1 MNSPAPQSRLKTRQ
15 QEWLVL
21 ALLTALATIVY
32 ELWPELD
39 LRVSSLF
46 FAQGAFQGSQWAWPH
61 WLYLG
66 MPIVGGALSAL
77 ALLTIA
83 AALLGRRLGK
93 KWVAPAHL
101 RRAVFGLL
109 VVVLGVGLLVHTGL
123 KDNWGRARPADVQT
137 FGGSKTYNAPLRPAD
152 QCARN
157 CSFVSGHAAGGFAVM
172 AIGMLGS
179 RRSRWRWWSAGMVA
193 GGLVGLARMVE
204 GRHFLGDIVFGGLL
218 IWAVCLLLRDVWIR
232 LALRQRRA
240 IKR

>member
-1 MNSPAPQSRLKTRQ
+1 MSTPLPQTRLKTRQ

-21 ALLTALATIVY
+21 ALLTALATVVY

-46 FAQGAFQGSQWAWPH
+46 FEQGTFQGNQWAWPN
-61 WLYLG
+61 WLYYG
-66 MPIVGGALSAL
+66 TPMVGGGLSAL
-77 ALLTIA
+77 ALVIMA
-83 AALLGRRLGK
+83 AALLGRWLGK

-109 VVVLGVGLLVHTGL
+109 VVVLGVGLVVHNGF
-123 KDNWGRARPADVQT
+123 KDNWGRARPAEVQA

-157 CSFVSGHAAGGFAVM
+157 CSFVSGHAAGGFVLM

-179 RRSRWRWWSAGMVA
+179 RRSRWRWWGAGMAA
-193 GGLVGLARMVE
+193 GAWVGLARIVE
-204 GRHFLGDIVFGGLL
+204 GRHFLGDIIFGGLL
-218 IWAVCLLLRDVWIR
+218 IWAVCLLLREVWLR
-232 LALRQRRA
+232 LAVLRRRKGQR
-240 IKR
+240 